1 MKKLKLNTVRPF
13 VFDSV
18 VLYNNPEIEEKRKT
32 QLTYSNTSIIFEYV
46 DKYIENKLIPK
57 AVGQLTGNF
66 SKYYIL

>member
-18 VLYNNPEIEEKRKT
+18 ILYNNPEIEEKRKAQPT
-32 QLTYSNTSIIFEYV
+32 SSNASIIFEYV

-66 SKYYIL
+66 FKYYIL